1 MFNNHIY
8 ILFYDIF
15 NLNKCKNGR
24 MQGNKCICPIGTE
37 LIKDECK
44 VE

>member
-1 MFNNHIY
+1 MSKKNTKLQNGECVA
-8 ILFYDIF
+8 
-15 NLNKCKNGR
+15 NKCKNGR
-24 MQGNKCICPIGTE
+24 MQGTKCICPTGTE